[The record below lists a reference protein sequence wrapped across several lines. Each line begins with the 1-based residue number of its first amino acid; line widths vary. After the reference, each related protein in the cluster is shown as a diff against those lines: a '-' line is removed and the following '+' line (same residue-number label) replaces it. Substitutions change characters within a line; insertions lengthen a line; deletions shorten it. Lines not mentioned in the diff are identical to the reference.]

1 MDFVT
6 GESVNPEENLCLEKK
21 VGILK
26 VVQFVK
32 KD

>member
-1 MDFVT
+1 
-6 GESVNPEENLCLEKK
+6 

-32 KD
+32 KG